1 MKVKIRIVNAEVE
14 LEFGAKVT
22 DKSEELQSE
31 QAAKAECSP
40 AERKLQQLATWLNS
54 YDGVGTKSLEL

>member
-14 LEFGAKVT
+14 LEIGEKVT
-22 DKSEELQSE
+22 EKSEELQSK

-40 AERKLQQLATWLNS
+40 AERKLQQLAIWLNS
-54 YDGVGTKSLEL
+54 NDGVGTNEP